1 MGSRSLGY
9 GVVLAILV
17 IATFILSVI
26 AWARSRSRPS
36 FSPAPT
42 PSVSRQPL
50 PSAAA
55 DLAEPLTRIL
65 STVVKFPETGN
76 PVLDAITGEWRASAR
91 GWRRRRSMPQ
101 KPGAHS
107 LQIAGTFSPASRPGR
122 PRVYVY
128 ACRVGGRPPLAPP
141 GWGLLGRTTWTEANS
156 AQSI

>member
-26 AWARSRSRPS
+26 ACARSRSRPS

-50 PSAAA
+50 PSAAD

-65 STVVKFPETGN
+65 STVAKFPETGN
-76 PVLDAITGEWRASAR
+76 PVLDAIIGELRASAR

-107 LQIAGTFSPASRPGR
+107 LQIAGAFSPAPPRRAPACVRVCVPSRALAATASSPSR
-122 PRVYVY
+122 NCTSHLALPR
-128 ACRVGGRPPLAPP
+128 
-141 GWGLLGRTTWTEANS
+141 
-156 AQSI
+156 

>member
-9 GVVLAILV
+9 EVVLAIRV

-55 DLAEPLTRIL
+55 DFAEPLTRIL

-76 PVLDAITGEWRASAR
+76 PVLDAIIGELRASAR
-91 GWRRRRSMPQ
+91 GGGGGARCRKS
-101 KPGAHS
+101 PG
-107 LQIAGTFSPASRPGR
+107 LT
-122 PRVYVY
+122 VYKLR
-128 ACRVGGRPPLAPP
+128 ALLAPP
-141 GWGLLGRTTWTEANS
+141 PQGARVCTCMRAE
-156 AQSI
+156 